1 MLHNIKLALTNPD
14 MAKKALSRNMRLTD
28 AAAVEEVYRRTI
40 AVYERL
46 PMVSKEAIETVVKLS
61 TVPSNRNPFGVL
73 DMNTL
78 ERIDKEGFVKSL
90 YSTK

>member
-40 AVYERL
+40 AIYERL
-46 PMVSKEAIETVVKLS
+46 PMVSD
-61 TVPSNRNPFGVL
+61 GV
-73 DMNTL
+73 
-78 ERIDKEGFVKSL
+78 
-90 YSTK
+90 

>member
-14 MAKKALSRNMRLTD
+14 MAKKA
-28 AAAVEEVYRRTI
+28 Y
-40 AVYERL
+40 
-46 PMVSKEAIETVVKLS
+46 
-61 TVPSNRNPFGVL
+61 RNPFGVL